1 MNSEKTLL
9 SIKNYCL
16 TNSGNEQIWKNKDT
30 TYQWTRGRDTENGMI
45 NGVVRKLAGVDINGN
60 NIWVVAGSLKIK
72 PDGFIDRFT
81 GMPKKQ
87 QKLFTGITKIVT
99 IAESKVLET
108 A

>member
-9 SIKNYCL
+9 SIKDFCI
-16 TNSGNEQIWKNKDT
+16 TNSGNEQIWKNKET
-30 TYQWTRGRDTENGMI
+30 TYQWTRGRDTESGMI
-45 NGVVRKLAGVDINGN
+45 NGVIRKLAGVDSNGN
-60 NIWVVAGSLKIK
+60 NIWVVAGSLKINS
-72 PDGFIDRFT
+72 DGSIVRFT

-87 QKLFTGITKIVT
+87 QKLFTGIAKIVT